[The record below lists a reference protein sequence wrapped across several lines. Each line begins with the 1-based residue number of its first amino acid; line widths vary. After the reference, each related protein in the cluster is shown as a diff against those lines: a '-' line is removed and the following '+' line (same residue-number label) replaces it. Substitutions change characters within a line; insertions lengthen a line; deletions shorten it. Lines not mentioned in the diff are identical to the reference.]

1 MHHQCVNC
9 RDLEEIVVALQ
20 DSVAALTAAVAS
32 LAQQVVATQAEIA
45 ALKANQADPAS
56 IAAIDQ
62 ATADVTTQTG
72 ALAAS

>member
-1 MHHQCVNC
+1 M
-9 RDLEEIVVALQ
+9 ALQ